1 MMSVTELQE
10 AWLAEIPPG
19 LKTRAPEMLYVF
31 VFAPKQHSEAH
42 FKGFHI
48 LGGLSGLL
56 PSLKIIV
63 GHLCTEI
70 SGGLSASFSL
80 HAVQF

>member
-1 MMSVTELQE
+1 MMSITELQE

-19 LKTRAPEMLYVF
+19 LKTRAAEMLYVF
-31 VFAPKQHSEAH
+31 VFAPKQCSEAH

-56 PSLKIIV
+56 PSSRIIV
-63 GHLCTEI
+63 SHLCTEI
-70 SGGLSASFSL
+70 SGGLYASFSL
-80 HAVQF
+80 HAAQF